1 MKKLGI
7 LSAVILLLAGCS
19 RPAPEEPIETFNTG
33 CARNSSEVTK
43 VATRADGAEEAEE
56 TIRIRYSSQG
66 LVVVQSNGHYNCGI
80 NVQEMVIKSSVEGG
94 TVRVTAWVDPIMKCI
109 CPVNTVQVLVPG
121 LSTGNE
127 YLLYFNNYAPV
138 QFRYAESLDVTI
150 RPVELSGD

>member
-1 MKKLGI
+1 MKKYLVRFITTCGDYDKEWRY
-7 LSAVILLLAGCS
+7 A
-19 RPAPEEPIETFNTG
+19 
-33 CARNSSEVTK
+33 NSP
-43 VATRADGAEEAEE
+43 EEAEE

-150 RPVELSGD
+150 RPVELSGN